1 MLMNYHPTYKIEL
14 IINMNSILLMDQ
26 FYTKMEIAQQCWKT
40 VQSKIN
46 IDLFDYFIEPSAGT
60 GNFYKLLPTEKRRG
74 IDIDPK
80 YPGIYQ
86 MNYLTFDPSGIANDI
101 NDKYLVIGNPPFGK
115 GSSLAVKFFNK
126 SAEYADVIA
135 FIVPRTFKRVSIQ
148 NRLNLNF
155 HLIYN
160 EDLPMKPCCFEPKM
174 GAKCCFQ
181 IWKKKNILRPI
192 VEYEKTHEDF
202 EFLKYGPK
210 DEDHQPTPPEGA
222 DFALKAYG
230 SNCGKIIIEDLD
242 ALRPKSWHFIKSNID
257 VILLKKRFNLLDYSM
272 STDTVRQDSL
282 GQKELIYLYSEK
294 YQ

>member
-1 MLMNYHPTYKIEL
+1 MY
-14 IINMNSILLMDQ
+14 SILLMDQ

-60 GNFYKLLPTEKRRG
+60 GNFFRLLPVNRRRG
-74 IDIDPK
+74 IDLDPK
-80 YPGIYQ
+80 YPEIIQ
-86 MNYLTFDPSGIANDI
+86 MDYLTLDMSGLYQDGC
-101 NDKYLVIGNPPFGK
+101 DKYMVIGNPPFGK
-115 GSSLAVKFFNK
+115 VSSLAVKFFNK

-174 GAKCCFQ
+174 DAKCCFQ
-181 IWKKKNILRPI
+181 IWKKKKILRPI
-192 VEYEKTHEDF
+192 IEYAKKHKDF
-202 EFLKYGPK
+202 DFLKYGPK
-210 DEDHQPTPPEGA
+210 DEDGQPTPPEGA

-230 SNCGKIIIEDLD
+230 SNCGKIMIDDLD

-272 STDTVRQDSL
+272 SKDTVRQDSL

-294 YQ
+294 Y